1 MEYKVELLNVDDL
14 KEYENNPRINKKS
27 IEKVADSI
35 RSYGWKVPIVVDE
48 EMVILAGH
56 TRLTAAKLLNI
67 KEVPVHI
74 AKDLSNEQKTAFR
87 IMDNKSQDYSEWDN
101 KLLGL
106 EFEKLSSSNFELD
119 MTGFNLDEINKITD
133 GVFLE
138 FDSPEA
144 PDLEMSE
151 NNWKLDDVHIPE
163 TNVKQFMLLFNIND
177 IEEIKKMI
185 EVLRDIYKIESP
197 SDIIFEAVKNEYKK
211 NTNL

>member
-1 MEYKVELLNVDDL
+1 MEYQVELLNVNDL

-48 EMVILAGH
+48 KMVILAGH
-56 TRLTAAKLLNI
+56 TRLAAAKLLNI

-119 MTGFNLDEINKITD
+119 MTGFNLEEINKITD
-133 GVFLE
+133 GIFLE

-151 NNWKLDDVHIPE
+151 NNWQLDDVHIPE
-163 TNVKQFMLLFNIND
+163 TNVKQFMLLFNIHD

>member
-1 MEYKVELLNVDDL
+1 MEYQVELLNVNDL

-56 TRLTAAKLLNI
+56 TRLNAAKLLNI

-119 MTGFNLDEINKITD
+119 MTGFNLEEINKITD

-151 NNWKLDDVHIPE
+151 NNWQLDDVHIPE
-163 TNVKQFMLLFNIND
+163 TNVKQFMLLFNIHD
-177 IEEIKKMI
+177 IEEIKKMV

>member
-1 MEYKVELLNVDDL
+1 MQYQVELLNVQDL
-14 KEYENNPRINKKS
+14 KEYDNNPRINKKS

-48 EMVILAGH
+48 DMVILAGH
-56 TRLTAAKLLNI
+56 TRLSAAKLLNI
-67 KEVPVHI
+67 DEVPVHV
-74 AKDLSNEQKTAFR
+74 AKDLSEQQKTAYR

-106 EFEKLSSSNFELD
+106 EFEKLSTNNFELD
-119 MTGFNLDEINKITD
+119 MTGFDLEEINKITD

-138 FDSPEA
+138 FDSP
-144 PDLEMSE
+144 DLEMSE
-151 NNWKLDDVHIPE
+151 NEWQVDDVHIPE
-163 TNVKQFMLLFNIND
+163 TNVKQFMLLFNIHD
-177 IEEIKKMI
+177 IEEIKKMV
-185 EVLRDIYKIESP
+185 EVLRDIYNIESP

>member
-1 MEYKVELLNVDDL
+1 MQYKVDLLKIDDL

-35 RSYGWKVPIVVDE
+35 KSYGWKVPIVVDE
-48 EMVILAGH
+48 NMIILAGH
-56 TRLTAAKLLNI
+56 TRLKAAKLLNI
-67 KEVPVHI
+67 DQVPVHI
-74 AKDLSNEQKTAFR
+74 AKDLSEEQKTAYR

-101 KLLGL
+101 KLLGA

-119 MTGFNLDEINKITD
+119 MTGFNLDEIDKITE

-138 FDSPEA
+138 FDA

-151 NNWKLDDVHIPE
+151 NDWQVDDEVHIPE
-163 TNVKQFMLLFNIND
+163 TNVKQFMLLFNIKD

-185 EVLRDIYKIESP
+185 EVLRDIYNIDSP
-197 SDIIFEAVKNEYKK
+197 SDIIFKAVENEYKR

>member
-1 MEYKVELLNVDDL
+1 MQYQVELLNVQEL

-35 RSYGWKVPIVVDE
+35 KSYGWKVPIVVDE
-48 EMVILAGH
+48 DMVILAGH
-56 TRLTAAKLLNI
+56 TRLSAAKLLNI
-67 KEVPVHI
+67 NEVPVHI
-74 AKDLSNEQKTAFR
+74 AKDLSEEQKTAFR

-106 EFEKLSSSNFELD
+106 EFEKLSTSNFELD
-119 MTGFNLDEINKITD
+119 MTGFNLEEINKITD

-138 FDSPEA
+138 FDSP
-144 PDLEMSE
+144 DLEMSE
-151 NNWKLDDVHIPE
+151 NDWQVDDVHIPE
-163 TNVKQFMLLFNIND
+163 TNVKQFMLLFNMND
-177 IEEIKKMI
+177 IEEIKKMV

>member
-1 MEYKVELLNVDDL
+1 MEYQVELLNVNDL

-27 IEKVADSI
+27 IDKVADSI

-48 EMVILAGH
+48 KMVILAGH
-56 TRLTAAKLLNI
+56 TRLAAAKLLNI

-119 MTGFNLDEINKITD
+119 MTGFNLEEINKITD

-151 NNWKLDDVHIPE
+151 NNWQLDDVHIPE
-163 TNVKQFMLLFNIND
+163 TNVKQFMLLFNIHD
-177 IEEIKKMI
+177 IEEIKKMV

>member
-1 MEYKVELLNVDDL
+1 MQYQVDLLNVKDL

-48 EMVILAGH
+48 DMVILAGH
-56 TRLTAAKLLNI
+56 TRLSAAKLLNI
-67 KEVPVHI
+67 NEVPVHI
-74 AKDLSNEQKTAFR
+74 AKDLSEEQKTAFR

-106 EFEKLSSSNFELD
+106 EFEKLSTSNFELD
-119 MTGFNLDEINKITD
+119 MTGFNLEEINKITD

-138 FDSPEA
+138 FDSP
-144 PDLEMSE
+144 DLEMSE
-151 NNWKLDDVHIPE
+151 NDWQVDDVHIPE
-163 TNVKQFMLLFNIND
+163 TNVKQFMLLFNMND
-177 IEEIKKMI
+177 IEEIKKMV

>member
-1 MEYKVELLNVDDL
+1 MQYQVDLLNVADL

-48 EMVILAGH
+48 DMIILAGH
-56 TRLTAAKLLNI
+56 TRLSAAQLLGI
-67 KEVPVHI
+67 EEVPVHI
-74 AKDLSNEQKTAFR
+74 AKDLSEEQKTAFR
-87 IMDNKSQDYSEWDN
+87 IMDNKSHDYSEWDN
-101 KLLGL
+101 KLLSV
-106 EFEKLSSSNFELD
+106 EFEKLLSSDFQLD
-119 MTGFNLDEINKITD
+119 MTGFNLEEINKITD

-138 FDSPEA
+138 FDSP
-144 PDLEMSE
+144 DLEMSE
-151 NNWKLDDVHIPE
+151 NNWEVEDVHIPE
-163 TNVKQFMLLFNIND
+163 TNVKQFMLLFNID
-177 IEEIKKMI
+177 DVEEIKKMV

>member
-1 MEYKVELLNVDDL
+1 MSYKVEMINVNIL
-14 KEYENNPRINKKS
+14 KEYDNNPRINKKS

-48 EMVILAGH
+48 DMVILAGH
-56 TRLTAAKLLNI
+56 TRLSAAKLLNI
-67 KEVPVHI
+67 DEVPVHI
-74 AKDLSNEQKTAFR
+74 AKDLSEEQKTAYR

-119 MTGFNLDEINKITD
+119 MTGFNLEEINKITD

-138 FDSPEA
+138 FDSP
-144 PDLEMSE
+144 DLEMSE
-151 NNWKLDDVHIPE
+151 NEWQVDDVHIPE
-163 TNVKQFMLLFNIND
+163 TNVKQFMLLFNIQD
-177 IEEIKKMI
+177 IEEIKKMV

>member
-1 MEYKVELLNVDDL
+1 MQYQVELLNVQEL

-48 EMVILAGH
+48 DMVILAGH
-56 TRLTAAKLLNI
+56 TRLSAAKLLNI
-67 KEVPVHI
+67 DEVPVHI
-74 AKDLSNEQKTAFR
+74 AKDLSEEQKTAYR

-106 EFEKLSSSNFELD
+106 EFEKLSESNFKLD
-119 MTGFNLDEINKITD
+119 MTGFDLEEINKITD

-138 FDSPEA
+138 FDSPE
-144 PDLEMSE
+144 LEMSE
-151 NNWKLDDVHIPE
+151 NDWQVDDVHIPE

>member
-1 MEYKVELLNVDDL
+1 MQYQVELLNVQDL
-14 KEYENNPRINKKS
+14 KEYDNNPRINKKS

-48 EMVILAGH
+48 DMVILAGH
-56 TRLTAAKLLNI
+56 TRLSAAKLLNI
-67 KEVPVHI
+67 DEVPVHI
-74 AKDLSNEQKTAFR
+74 AKDLSEEQKTAYR

-106 EFEKLSSSNFELD
+106 EFEKLSTSNFELD
-119 MTGFNLDEINKITD
+119 MTGFNLEEINKITD

-138 FDSPEA
+138 FDSP
-144 PDLEMSE
+144 DLEMSE
-151 NNWKLDDVHIPE
+151 NEWQVDDVHIPE
-163 TNVKQFMLLFNIND
+163 TNVKQFMLLFNIHD

-185 EVLRDIYKIESP
+185 EVLRDIYNIESP

>member
-1 MEYKVELLNVDDL
+1 MQYQVESLNVTEL

-48 EMVILAGH
+48 DMIILAGH
-56 TRLTAAKLLNI
+56 TRLGAAKLLGI
-67 KEVPVHI
+67 EEVPVHI
-74 AKDLSNEQKTAFR
+74 AKDLSEEQKTAFR
-87 IMDNKSQDYSEWDN
+87 IMDNKSHDYSEWDN
-101 KLLGL
+101 KLLGV
-106 EFEKLSSSNFELD
+106 EFEKLLSSDFQLD

-138 FDSPEA
+138 FDSP
-144 PDLEMSE
+144 DLEMTD
-151 NNWKLDDVHIPE
+151 NNWQVEDVHIPE
-163 TNVKQFMLLFNIND
+163 TNVKQFMLLFNIAD
-177 IEEIKKMI
+177 IDEIKKMV

>member
-1 MEYKVELLNVDDL
+1 MQYQVELLNVQDL
-14 KEYENNPRINKKS
+14 KEYDNNPRINKKS

-48 EMVILAGH
+48 DMVILAGH
-56 TRLTAAKLLNI
+56 TRLSAAKLLNI
-67 KEVPVHI
+67 DEVPVHI
-74 AKDLSNEQKTAFR
+74 AKDLSEEQKTAYR

-106 EFEKLSSSNFELD
+106 EFEKLSTSNFELD
-119 MTGFNLDEINKITD
+119 MTGFNLEEINKITD

-138 FDSPEA
+138 FDSP
-144 PDLEMSE
+144 DLEMSE
-151 NNWKLDDVHIPE
+151 NEWQVDDVHIPE
-163 TNVKQFMLLFNIND
+163 TNVKQFMLLFNIHD
-177 IEEIKKMI
+177 IEEIKKMV
-185 EVLRDIYKIESP
+185 EVLRDIYNIESP

>member
-1 MEYKVELLNVDDL
+1 MSYKVEMINVNIL
-14 KEYENNPRINKKS
+14 KEYDNNPRINKKS

-35 RSYGWKVPIVVDE
+35 RSYGWKVPIVVDDD
-48 EMVILAGH
+48 MVILAGH
-56 TRLTAAKLLNI
+56 TRLSAAKLLNI
-67 KEVPVHI
+67 DEVPVHI
-74 AKDLSNEQKTAFR
+74 AKDLSEEQKTAYR

-119 MTGFNLDEINKITD
+119 MTGFNLEEINKITD

-138 FDSPEA
+138 FDSP
-144 PDLEMSE
+144 DLEMSE
-151 NNWKLDDVHIPE
+151 NEWQVDDVHIPE
-163 TNVKQFMLLFNIND
+163 TNVKQFMLLFNIQD
-177 IEEIKKMI
+177 IEEIKKMV

>member
-1 MEYKVELLNVDDL
+1 MEYQVELLNVNDL

-48 EMVILAGH
+48 KMVILAGH
-56 TRLTAAKLLNI
+56 TRLAAAKLLNI

-74 AKDLSNEQKTAFR
+74 AKGLSNEQKTAFR

-119 MTGFNLDEINKITD
+119 MTGFNLEEINKITD

-151 NNWKLDDVHIPE
+151 NNWQLDDVHIPE
-163 TNVKQFMLLFNIND
+163 TNVKQFMLLFNIHD
-177 IEEIKKMI
+177 IEEIKKMV

>member
-1 MEYKVELLNVDDL
+1 MEYQVELLNVNDL

-48 EMVILAGH
+48 KMVILAGH
-56 TRLTAAKLLNI
+56 TRLAAAKLLNI

-74 AKDLSNEQKTAFR
+74 AKGLSNEQKTAFR

-119 MTGFNLDEINKITD
+119 MTGFNLEEINKITD
-133 GVFLE
+133 GVFME

-151 NNWKLDDVHIPE
+151 NNWQLDDVHIPE
-163 TNVKQFMLLFNIND
+163 TNVKQFMLLFNIHD
-177 IEEIKKMI
+177 IEEIKKMV